1 MFENKDVKLGIKFQ
15 TFIKIR
21 YIQKRQKETVFSLL
35 IIFMVIKAA
44 GTALWATNS
53 ESKLFEEEANVVGL
67 FALRCGVIVSKRR
80 S

>member
-1 MFENKDVKLGIKFQ
+1 
-15 TFIKIR
+15 
-21 YIQKRQKETVFSLL
+21 
-35 IIFMVIKAA
+35 MVIKAA